1 MEQLK
6 YKIGEFSRLGRVTV
20 RTLRY
25 YGEIG
30 LLKPEIIDRQTGYRY
45 YSARQLQKL
54 LAIVQL
60 TELEFSLAE
69 IRDLYEEDTHFPDIR
84 MMERKISDCERE
96 LERHRRLS
104 SRTVLESYDNLGMYL
119 VTVVAPEMARLGC
132 ECPEPGY
139 CFTIEPAGEYREK
152 NFEIE
157 YCEKVVSAKK
167 DSDIIRFKELPEVPQ
182 AICMKAYGPYERLRG
197 HYLTLFAEIARM
209 GYKISGAPRASYVDG
224 CWNQEDPEKWLTIIQ
239 VPVCKD

>member
-1 MEQLK
+1 M
-6 YKIGEFSRLGRVTV
+6 
-20 RTLRY
+20 
-25 YGEIG
+25 
-30 LLKPEIIDRQTGYRY
+30 
-45 YSARQLQKL
+45 QKL

-60 TELEFSLAE
+60 KELGFSLAE

-157 YCEKVVSAKK
+157 YCEMVVSAKK

-197 HYLTLFAEIARM
+197 HYMNLFAEIARM

>member
-1 MEQLK
+1 
-6 YKIGEFSRLGRVTV
+6 
-20 RTLRY
+20 
-25 YGEIG
+25 
-30 LLKPEIIDRQTGYRY
+30 
-45 YSARQLQKL
+45 
-54 LAIVQL
+54 
-60 TELEFSLAE
+60 
-69 IRDLYEEDTHFPDIR
+69 

-96 LERHRRLS
+96 LERHRRIS

-157 YCEKVVSAKK
+157 YCEKVVAAKK

-197 HYLTLFAEIARM
+197 HYMNLFAEIARM
-209 GYKISGAPRASYVDG
+209 GYKISRAPRASYVDG